1 MRALGFSQREIADE
15 IGVSQPSVAYQLRK
29 LKQMA
34 AEGPRDEV
42 LSKVLLGGFL
52 DSLSGS
58 ALLRFLQFSPEEE
71 EALEKDDDSED
82 AIYYYSHKPRRELN
96 WVKLNQT
103 MLRQIISHIQN
114 TGTDQVLIFLPSK
127 GPKGSIL
134 RAPRIPLA
142 IIQ

>member
-1 MRALGFSQREIADE
+1 MDASKLATIAKMRALGYNQREIADE

-29 LKQMA
+29 LKRMA

-71 EALEKDDDSED
+71 KALEKDDGSED
-82 AIYYYSHKPRRELN
+82 AIYY
-96 WVKLNQT
+96 
-103 MLRQIISHIQN
+103 
-114 TGTDQVLIFLPSK
+114 
-127 GPKGSIL
+127 
-134 RAPRIPLA
+134 
-142 IIQ
+142 